1 MVQKILMMMIVLFL
15 PLLIGSVYKSRSI
28 FFTYLAGSL
37 TMWALFQITA
47 VPAIQLRISFTKL
60 FWIYTGLVIVLA
72 SIGLVIR
79 LNIRFEKPAL
89 SIFLIIALM
98 IIFYQASIYIFGM
111 HLDEDDAR
119 WIAEA
124 NDALVKDRM
133 LLHNP
138 ATGEYIG
145 HFVGE
150 MVKDSFSPWAFFI
163 AWIAEFTGI
172 RAIVIAH
179 TVYPPILLGL
189 SYCAYYHI
197 GKQLFKGKTEQ
208 GIFLLMV
215 SVINLFMAGNSYT
228 QSVFTLTR
236 IWQGKAVVAAVIIP
250 SIFMMFLI
258 IQNDDSLRNWFLLVV
273 TACSACLLSGMGIII
288 SLIMIIVYGGYVIV
302 CKRWRRVPL
311 WMISTLPSVVFGLGY
326 LFLTR

>member
-1 MVQKILMMMIVLFL
+1 MIFKILMTTIALSL
-15 PLLIGSVYKSRSI
+15 PLLIGSVYKNRSI
-28 FFTYLAGSL
+28 SFTYLAGSL

-47 VPAIQLRISFTKL
+47 VPAIQFRTSFTLL
-60 FWIYTGLVIVLA
+60 FWIYTGLVIIVAL
-72 SIGLVIR
+72 IGLLFR
-79 LNIRFEKPAL
+79 LKIGFERPAL
-89 SIFLIIALM
+89 SIFLVLALLIIA
-98 IIFYQASIYIFGM
+98 YQASIYIFGM

-145 HFVGE
+145 RFVGE
-150 MVKDSFSPWAFFI
+150 MRKDTFSPWAFFI
-163 AWIAEFTGI
+163 AWMAKFTGV
-172 RAIVIAH
+172 RTAVIAH

-215 SVINLFMAGNSYT
+215 SVINLFMANHYT
-228 QSVFTLTR
+228 QSTFTLTR

-250 SIFMMFLI
+250 TIFMLILI
-258 IQNDDSLRNWFLLVV
+258 IQNDDSLQNWFFLVV
-273 TACSACLLSGMGIII
+273 ISCSACLLSGMGIAIG
-288 SLIMIIVYGGYVIV
+288 LVMIIVYGGYVIV
-302 CKRWRRVPL
+302 CKRWRRIPL
-311 WMISTLPSVVFGLGY
+311 WLLSTLPSIVFGVGY
-326 LFLTR
+326 YFLKK

>member
-1 MVQKILMMMIVLFL
+1 MVLKILMTVIILFL
-15 PLLIGSVYKSRSI
+15 PLLIGSVYKNRSI
-28 FFTYLAGSL
+28 SFTYLAGSL

-47 VPAIQLRISFTKL
+47 VPAIQFRMSFTLL
-60 FWIYTGLVIVLA
+60 FWTYTVLVVLLA
-72 SIGLVIR
+72 SIGLALR
-79 LNIRFEKPAL
+79 LKVRFERPAL
-89 SIFLIIALM
+89 SIFLVIALCV
-98 IIFYQASIYIFGM
+98 IAYQASMYIFGM

-124 NDALVKDRM
+124 NDALVKDKM

-145 HFVGE
+145 RFVGE
-150 MVKDSFSPWAFFI
+150 MVKDTFSPWAFFI
-163 AWIAEFTGI
+163 AWIAKFTAV
-172 RAIVIAH
+172 RTAVIAH

-215 SVINLFMAGNSYT
+215 SVINLFMANHYT
-228 QSVFTLTR
+228 QSTFTLTR

-250 SIFMMFLI
+250 AIFMIILI
-258 IQNDDSLRNWFLLVV
+258 IQNDDSLQNWFLLAV
-273 TACSACLLSGMGIII
+273 TGCAACLLSGMGIAIG
-288 SLIMIIVYGGYVIV
+288 LVMIIVYGGYVIV
-302 CKRWRRVPL
+302 CKRWRRIPL
-311 WMISTLPSVVFGLGY
+311 WLLSTLPSIVFGVGY
-326 LFLTR
+326 YFLKK